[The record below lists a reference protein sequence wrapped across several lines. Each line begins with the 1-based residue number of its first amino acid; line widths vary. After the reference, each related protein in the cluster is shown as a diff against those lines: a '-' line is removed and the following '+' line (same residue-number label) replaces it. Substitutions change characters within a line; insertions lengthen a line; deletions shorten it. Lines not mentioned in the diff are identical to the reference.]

1 MTSESPARHL
11 VLATIQEGV
20 RVLSIRV
27 LGGYTQGTLGVRTT
41 LLCIVKPL
49 PSEGNPILLTPKE
62 VRQIHEFLE
71 RERVTHLGFYLMTAG
86 FKPFRQLVMDLRE
99 LGYRGLILAGGVH
112 ATLLPEESLVEG
124 ADFAVQ
130 GPGEIPL
137 KMIFEGADPATI
149 PGLVW
154 RKDGAVVVNPMTPE
168 QKTDLDT
175 LPFPI
180 FRYDEDK
187 VLLDGKLKPLSR
199 SVYFYHSDWNGE
211 SYDLITSRGCLYNCA
226 YCCHADRG
234 AIRRMSV
241 DRAIREILEV
251 RKNHPEIRQINIQ
264 DDVFFVGSDEWVE
277 EFCKRY
283 KEEVGLRCIIRMIP
297 RFGTPERIAILKD
310 AGLYYVT
317 MGLEGSDR
325 VNKQVYHRPE
335 TRDTFL
341 KAAKAVLRQK
351 IHLSIDIIIDNP
363 YEKEADLRHVAETLN
378 ELPRGDWNTVT
389 LSLTPFPNTVI
400 YEQARKDGL
409 LDRFVTHAYDSMLT
423 PSREGAYRTPFF
435 WRSLFLKI
443 LPQVSPKMGE
453 KLIGRGPDDPWAAQ
467 TVARMVAFMDRV
479 KAITFWTHRNLPT
492 FYGLSTALLKGLRF
506 IFFRKKVSPP
516 KP

>member
-1 MTSESPARHL
+1 MTAEAPSRHL

-27 LGGYTQGTLGVRTT
+27 LGGYARDILGVRTT
-41 LLCIVKPL
+41 LLCIVKPMTEEGRPVEL
-49 PSEGNPILLTPKE
+49 PPRE

-86 FKPFRQLVMDLRE
+86 FKPYRQLVKDLRA
-99 LGYRGLILAGGVH
+99 LGWKGLILAGGVH
-112 ATLLPEESLVEG
+112 VTLCPGESLVEG

-137 KMIFEGADPATI
+137 KKILEGADPATV

-154 RKDGAVVVNPMTPE
+154 RRDGAVVVNPAAPE
-168 QKTDLDT
+168 QKIDLDA

-180 FRYDEDK
+180 FRYDEDRAL
-187 VLLDGKLKPLSR
+187 VNGKLKPLSR
-199 SVYFYHSDWNGE
+199 SVYYYHSDWNGE
-211 SYDLITSRGCLYNCA
+211 SYDLITSRGCPYSCA
-226 YCCHADRG
+226 YCCHVDRG

-241 DRAIREILEV
+241 DRAIRELREV
-251 RKNHPEIRQINIQ
+251 RTRHPEIRQVNIQ
-264 DDVFFVGSDEWVE
+264 DDVFFTGSDEWIE
-277 EFCKRY
+277 EFCRRY
-283 KEEVGLRCIIRMIP
+283 KEEIGLRFIVRMIP
-297 RFGTPERIAILKD
+297 RFGTPERIARLKD

-325 VNKQVYHRPE
+325 INRQIYRRPE
-335 TRDTFL
+335 TRDSFL
-341 KAAKAVLRQK
+341 KAARTVLRQGL
-351 IHLSIDIIIDNP
+351 HLSIDIIIDNP
-363 YEKEADLRHVAETLN
+363 WEQEADLRQLAGTLN
-378 ELPRGDWNTVT
+378 ELPRGHWNTVT
-389 LSLTPFPNTVI
+389 MSLTPFPGTGI
-400 YEQARKDGL
+400 HERAREEGL
-409 LDRFVTHAYDSMLT
+409 LDRFATHAYDSMLT

-453 KLIGRGPDDPWAAQ
+453 TLIERGPDDPWAAR
-467 TVARMVAFMDRV
+467 TVARMTAAMDRI
-479 KAITFWTHRNLPT
+479 KAATFWTHRNLPT
-492 FYGLSTALLKGLRF
+492 LYGLSTVLLKGLRF
-506 IFFRKKVSPP
+506 IFFRKKSSPE